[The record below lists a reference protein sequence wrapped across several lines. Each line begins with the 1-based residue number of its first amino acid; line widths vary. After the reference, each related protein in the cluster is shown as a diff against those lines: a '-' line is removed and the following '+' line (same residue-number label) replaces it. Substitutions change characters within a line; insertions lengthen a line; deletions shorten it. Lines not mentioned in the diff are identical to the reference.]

1 MSFTQLN
8 LTPEILRAIADQGY
22 TDPTPIQAQAIPH
35 ILEGRDIMGAA
46 QTGTGKTAGFTLP
59 MLNLL
64 QPGASTSASPARH
77 PIRTLILVPTR
88 ELAIQVH
95 ESVKTYGKYLP
106 LRYAAVYGGVDMEP
120 QSRELRAGVEIL
132 VATPGRLL
140 DHIQQKAINLAKV
153 EILILDEADRML
165 DMGFLPDIKR
175 ILALL
180 PPKRQSLMFSATFSD
195 EIKKLAGKL
204 LREPVLVEVAKRNT
218 ITELI
223 THVVHPVVRERKR
236 ELLAH
241 LIKSQDLKQVLV
253 FAPTKHGAS
262 RLAQQ
267 LERDHISATAIHGDK
282 TQPQRTE
289 ALTKFKQGEVRV
301 LVATDVAARG
311 LDIEELPHVVNFEL
325 PTNPEDYVH
334 RIGRTGRAGTKG
346 DAISLVCEMRRNYSK
361 VSRSCSN
368 SSWNRKQFQVSGR
381 KTRLL
386 KGKLPHRTEEST
398 IDPINQ
404 PRRNL
409 PDRSPETW
417 SRQIQSC
424 RLTGPRVK
432 LPGVPRSM
440 QAPAKLAS
448 CRRTPSLLNPIH
460 QAHFLKSLRTEPVP
474 SPKHPCRKNG
484 LTISAVS
491 SKKNPFPR
499 YSCPHAVK
507 ASRSRKGEPGLP
519 G

>member
-1 MSFTQLN
+1 MSFTELN
-8 LTPEILRAIADQGY
+8 LAPEILRAIADQGY
-22 TDPTPIQAQAIPH
+22 TDPTPIQTQAIPR

-46 QTGTGKTAGFTLP
+46 QTGTGKTASFTLP

-64 QPGASTSASPARH
+64 QSGANTSASPARH

-120 QSRELRAGVEIL
+120 QARELRAGVEIL

-140 DHIQQKAINLAKV
+140 DHVQQKAINLSKV

-180 PPKRQSLMFSATFSD
+180 PSQRQSLMFSATFSD

-241 LIKSQDLKQVLV
+241 LIKSQDLQQVLV
-253 FAPTKHGAS
+253 FARTKHGAS
-262 RLAQQ
+262 RLAHQ

-289 ALTKFKQGEVRV
+289 ALTKFKQGVVRV

-346 DAISLVCEMRRNYSK
+346 DAVSLVCEDEAE
-361 VSRSCSN
+361 
-368 SSWNRKQFQVSGR
+368 
-381 KTRLL
+381 LL
-386 KGKLPHRTEEST
+386 KGIEKLLKFKLESKVVPGFEPET
-398 IDPINQ
+398 PVAQGEAAISHGRIDQKSAGSQ
-404 PRRNL
+404 PRGSQPRKLEQANSVSLNGTKGKTARSSKEYAGSRKTGRL
-409 PDRSPETW
+409 PEDPLFTQPYTPGAFSGESSDRTNAKSET
-417 SRQIQSC
+417 SLSEKRFDYFAHKQQKKPIPA
-424 RLTGPRVK
+424 LFMP
-432 LPGVPRSM
+432 PRS
-440 QAPAKLAS
+440 Q
-448 CRRTPSLLNPIH
+448 
-460 QAHFLKSLRTEPVP
+460 
-474 SPKHPCRKNG
+474 
-484 LTISAVS
+484 
-491 SKKNPFPR
+491 SKQEQE
-499 YSCPHAVK
+499 
-507 ASRSRKGEPGLP
+507 G
-519 G
+519 